1 MCQCSF
7 KTGYCNYIA
16 AGRGIGM
23 KFAFL
28 FSFLAGLAVAILSG
42 FILRM
47 QLNTN
52 DVDSFIDTLP
62 VVKIQDGRIVEP
74 VLDNVVWT
82 IPGEVPEDDI
92 YVVANTT
99 IDNVEAIPSQVA
111 VYITAKRIYTQDE
124 DGVHAYDI
132 PEMENTVITHN
143 IIRKSVTFVLAIV
156 SVLFGIFSLIVGLL
170 SFLFAYMITLLFGT
184 FFNKN
189 ITKSGWGRALVLP
202 WVILWIA
209 SIVSSWFGYILFY
222 PHPLL
227 WIILLPAAITL
238 ISGSFMKK
246 CLNAEEAKTE
256 EEIIDDILAENTVAE
271 EKTPVVVIEKP
282 AKPKNDKKAESKVV
296 VKKTPV
302 QTSPVQRRAD
312 KPSSAKKRK
321 SAQKRTKSVKK

>member
-62 VVKIQDGRIVEP
+62 VVKIQDGRIVDP

-99 IDNVEAIPSQVA
+99 VDNVDAIPPQVR
-111 VYITAKRIYTQDE
+111 TACMLMIYRKWK
-124 DGVHAYDI
+124 
-132 PEMENTVITHN
+132 
-143 IIRKSVTFVLAIV
+143 IRSLRMI
-156 SVLFGIFSLIVGLL
+156 LFANPLRLFWQLSACCSAFSL
-170 SFLFAYMITLLFGT
+170 
-184 FFNKN
+184 
-189 ITKSGWGRALVLP
+189 
-202 WVILWIA
+202 
-209 SIVSSWFGYILFY
+209 
-222 PHPLL
+222 
-227 WIILLPAAITL
+227 
-238 ISGSFMKK
+238 
-246 CLNAEEAKTE
+246 
-256 EEIIDDILAENTVAE
+256 
-271 EKTPVVVIEKP
+271 
-282 AKPKNDKKAESKVV
+282 
-296 VKKTPV
+296 
-302 QTSPVQRRAD
+302 
-312 KPSSAKKRK
+312 
-321 SAQKRTKSVKK
+321 

>member
-99 IDNVEAIPSQVA
+99 VDNVDSIPPQIA
-111 VYITAKRIYTQDE
+111 VYITAKRVYTQGE

-143 IIRKSVTFVLAIV
+143 VVRKGVTVVLAIV
-156 SVLFGIFSLIVGLL
+156 SVLFGVFSLLVGLL
-170 SFLFAYMITLLFGT
+170 SFLFAYILTLLFGT

-209 SIVSSWFGYILFY
+209 SIVCSWFGYILFY
-222 PHPLL
+222 PHPFA
-227 WIILLPAAITL
+227 WIVILPAVITL
-238 ISGSFMKK
+238 ISGVLMKK
-246 CLNAEEAKTE
+246 CLKFEEAKVE
-256 EEIIDDILAENTVAE
+256 EETIDDVLAENIVSE
-271 EKTPVVVIEKP
+271 EKTPVVVKTEKT
-282 AKPKNDKKAESKVV
+282 KNGKQAERAVV
-296 VKKTPV
+296 VKKTPI
-302 QTSPVQRRAD
+302 QTSPVQRNAA
-312 KPSSAKKRK
+312 KPASKKRK
-321 SAQKRTKSVKK
+321 SAQKRTKSAKK